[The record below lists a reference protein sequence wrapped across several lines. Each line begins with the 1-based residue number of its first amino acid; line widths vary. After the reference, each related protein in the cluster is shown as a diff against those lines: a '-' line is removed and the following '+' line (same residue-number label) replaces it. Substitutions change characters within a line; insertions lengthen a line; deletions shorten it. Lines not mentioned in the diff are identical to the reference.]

1 MNSFFVTGTDTDV
14 GKTCVSASIAKHLR
28 DIDVDVGVMKPFA
41 SGYKAT
47 PDSVSEDV
55 EILMKYSGVKDP
67 VDLVNPYYFEIP
79 TSPYDASKQLN
90 LEIDIYKVIESY
102 KQLAS
107 IHDVVIVEGIG
118 GIMTPISKNYF
129 VSDLISDLR
138 LSSFIVTGSKIGAVN
153 HFMLTYEHVRQKNLN
168 LKGFLVNQ
176 NVSDGYELTNLKHQ
190 IFGLTGRKVFGA
202 IPYNHSFTIES
213 YVENFPNFVDIS
225 NLGLE
230 NI

>member
-41 SGYKAT
+41 SGYKTT

-67 VDLVNPYYFEIP
+67 VELVNPYYFEIP
-79 TSPYDASKQLN
+79 TSPYDACKQLN
-90 LEIDIYKVIESY
+90 LKIDISKIIESY

-107 IHDVVIVEGIG
+107 IHDIVIVEGIG

-129 VSDLISDLR
+129 VSDLISDLQ

-153 HFMLTYEHVRQKNLN
+153 HFMLTYEHVQQKNLN

-213 YVENFPNFVDIS
+213 YVENFPNFVDMS
-225 NLGLE
+225 NLSLE

>member
-47 PDSVSEDV
+47 SDFVSEDV

-67 VDLVNPYYFEIP
+67 VDLVNPYHFEIP

-129 VSDLISDLR
+129 VSDLISDLQ

-153 HFMLTYEHVRQKNLN
+153 HFMLTYEHVQQKNLN
-168 LKGFLVNQ
+168 LKGILVNQ

-202 IPYNHSFTIES
+202 IPYNRSFTIES
-213 YVENFPNFVDIS
+213 YVENFPNFVDMS
-225 NLGLE
+225 NFGLE

>member
-14 GKTCVSASIAKHLR
+14 GKTCVSASIAKHLS

-47 PDSVSEDV
+47 LDSVSEDV
-55 EILMKYSGVKDP
+55 KILMKYSGVKDP
-67 VDLVNPYYFEIP
+67 VDLINPYYFEIP

-90 LEIDIYKVIESY
+90 LEIDISKVIESY

-107 IHDVVIVEGIG
+107 LHDVVIVEGIG

-129 VSDLISDLR
+129 VSDLISDLQ

-153 HFMLTYEHVRQKNLN
+153 HFMLTYEHVRQKN
-168 LKGFLVNQ
+168 
-176 NVSDGYELTNLKHQ
+176 
-190 IFGLTGRKVFGA
+190 
-202 IPYNHSFTIES
+202 
-213 YVENFPNFVDIS
+213 
-225 NLGLE
+225 
-230 NI
+230 

>member
-14 GKTCVSASIAKHLR
+14 GKTCVSAAIAKYLHDN
-28 DIDVDVGVMKPFA
+28 DIDVGVMKPFA

-47 PDSVSEDV
+47 PGSVSEDV
-55 EILMKYSGVKDP
+55 EILMKYSGVKDSIH
-67 VDLVNPYYFEIP
+67 LINPYYFEIP

-90 LEIDIYKVIESY
+90 LDIDISKVIESY
-102 KQLAS
+102 RQLTS

-129 VSDLISDLR
+129 VSDLIYDLQ
-138 LSSFIVTGSKIGAVN
+138 LESIVVTGSKIGTVN
-153 HFMLTYEHVRQKNLN
+153 HFMLTYQHARQKNLN

-190 IFGLTGRKVFGA
+190 IFGLTGHKVFGA
-202 IPYNHSFTIES
+202 IPYHNSFTIES
-213 YVENFPNFVDIS
+213 YVENFPNFVDMS
-225 NLGLE
+225 NFGLE